1 MELLL
6 RHDAVAYVR
15 DKDDRTPFH
24 STASTNSIDAMK
36 MLLRKA
42 SSVNERDCF
51 YRTAIHDYAYFNFIA
66 AMELLLQYGNLLMIE
81 IRMVEHLSTVT
92 KSKRWTFCCKKVRLS
107 MQEMTVVGQLFT

>member
-24 STASTNSIDAMK
+24 STASTNAMK